1 MGARVESAPGLGARV
16 FRSAWPL
23 RKFSKAP
30 DMSAL
35 LIVFLVLCGFAG
47 NSAVAGDA
55 AGALAAEHHKADPQV
70 LEKAWPHLDS
80 PDPAVR
86 EAARLAIEA
95 QPFDSWK
102 QRALGETRTQAALE
116 ALLAL
121 TRVCPPA
128 QADALR
134 PHICEGLS
142 TLRIEEMSAAQ
153 RLAAVRLTR
162 LACTRLGPASADERA
177 QMTDLWTHFLPK
189 KTAAGGE
196 PPSIERE
203 IRALL
208 KFLAGEK

>member
-1 MGARVESAPGLGARV
+1 MFLPQIFFLMLSLAGTTAVPGL
-16 FRSAWPL
+16 
-23 RKFSKAP
+23 
-30 DMSAL
+30 
-35 LIVFLVLCGFAG
+35 
-47 NSAVAGDA
+47 A
-55 AGALAAEHHKADPQV
+55 AAHHEADPQA

-134 PHICEGLS
+134 PHICEGIS
-142 TLRIEEMSAAQ
+142 TLRIEEMSGAQ

-162 LACTRLGPASADERA
+162 LACTRLGPPGADERA
-177 QMTDLWTHFLPK
+177 QMADLWTRFLPPH
-189 KTAAGGE
+189 TAVGTKRS
-196 PPSIERE
+196 PLERE
-203 IRALL
+203 IRSLL
-208 KFLAGEK
+208 KALALPK